1 MDDKI
6 ALEEHFAID
15 LTIEQS
21 RIYSKPGIWEKL
33 RASLLDVEQQ
43 RLELMESSGTGFAI
57 LSLNA
62 PGTQSIPDPAEARMI
77 ATRAN
82 DILADH
88 VARHPEK
95 LGGFAALPMQD
106 PEAAARELER
116 CVRELRFH
124 GFMVNGFSQI
134 GDLDTIVYYD
144 DPRYADFWKVAEALG
159 KPFYLHPRDPLP
171 GNARAFDGFPWL
183 GAPTWAFAM
192 ETSTHALRLMTSGLF
207 DRHPALQMILGH
219 MGECIPFHVW
229 RIDHTLEIAPRGN
242 PSKQPVSTYLRD
254 NVFITTS
261 GVFHTEA
268 LLYTRSIVGSDRL
281 LFSVDYPFEIHA
293 EAATWF
299 DNCEIKEIDRQK
311 IGRDNAR
318 RLFGLDRASGA

>member
-21 RIYSKPGIWEKL
+21 KIYSKPGVWEKL
-33 RASLLDVEQQ
+33 RSDLLDVEQQ
-43 RLELMESSGTGFAI
+43 RLERMEKSGTGFSI

-62 PGTQSIPDPAEARMI
+62 PGTQGIPDPAEATSVAR
-77 ATRAN
+77 RAN
-82 DILADH
+82 DTLADC
-88 VARHPEK
+88 VSRHPGK

-116 CVRELRFH
+116 CVKELGFH
-124 GFMVNGFSQI
+124 GFMVNGFSQV
-134 GDLDTIVYYD
+134 GDRETIVYYD
-144 DPRYADFWKVAEALG
+144 DPRFDDFWKVVADLG

-192 ETSTHALRLMTSGLF
+192 ETSTHALRLLTCGLF
-207 DRHPALQMILGH
+207 DKHPELQMILGH
-219 MGECIPFHVW
+219 MGECIPFHIW
-229 RIDHTLEIAPRGN
+229 RIDHTLKIAPRGT
-242 PSKQPVSTYLRD
+242 PQQRPVSAYLCD
-254 NVFITTS
+254 NVYITTS
-261 GVFHTEA
+261 GVFHTPA
-268 LLYTRSIVGSDRL
+268 LQQTMLTVGSDRI
-281 LFSVDYPFEIHA
+281 LFSVDYPFEAHD

-299 DNCEIKEIDRQK
+299 DHCEISETDRAK

-318 RLFGLDRASGA
+318 QLFGLN

>member
-21 RIYSKPGIWEKL
+21 RIYAKPGVWEKL
-33 RASLLDVEQQ
+33 RSDLLDVEQQ
-43 RLELMESSGTGFAI
+43 RLDRMEKSGTGFSI

-62 PGTQSIPDPAEARMI
+62 PGIQGIPDPALATDV

-82 DILADH
+82 DILADF
-88 VARHPEK
+88 VARHPDR

-116 CVRELRFH
+116 CVGALGFH
-124 GFMVNGFSQI
+124 GFMVNGFSQV
-134 GDLDTIVYYD
+134 GDPATIVYYD
-144 DPRYADFWKVAEALG
+144 DPRFEDFWKVAADLG

-171 GNARAFDGFPWL
+171 GYARAFDNVPWL

-192 ETSTHALRLMTSGLF
+192 ETSTHALRLLTSGLF
-207 DRHPALQMILGH
+207 DRHPTLQMILGH
-219 MGECIPFHVW
+219 MGECIPFHIW
-229 RIDHTLEIAPRGN
+229 RIDHTLKIAPRGN
-242 PSKQPVSTYLRD
+242 PAQRPVSAYLCD
-254 NVFITTS
+254 NVHITTS
-261 GVFHTEA
+261 GVFHTPA
-268 LLYTRSIVGSDRL
+268 LQQTLLTVGSDRI
-281 LFSVDYPFEIHA
+281 LFSVDYPFEIHD
-293 EAATWF
+293 EAAAWF
-299 DNCEIKEIDRQK
+299 DRCEISEADRVK

-318 RLFGLDRASGA
+318 RLFGLS

>member
-15 LTIEQS
+15 LTIGQS
-21 RIYSKPGIWEKL
+21 KIYAKPGVWEKL
-33 RASLLDVEQQ
+33 RADLLDVEHQ
-43 RLELMESSGTGFAI
+43 RLERMEQSGTGLAI

-62 PGTQSIPDPAEARMI
+62 PGTQGIPDPAEARMV

-82 DILADH
+82 DVLADH
-88 VARHPEK
+88 VSRHPEK

-106 PEAAARELER
+106 PDAAARELER
-116 CVRELRFH
+116 CVGELGFH
-124 GFMVNGFSQI
+124 GFMVNGFSQV
-134 GDLDTIVYYD
+134 GDADTIVYYD
-144 DPRYADFWKVAEALG
+144 DPRYADFWKAAEALG
-159 KPFYLHPRDPLP
+159 KPFYLHPRDPLA

-219 MGECIPFHVW
+219 MGECIPFHIW

-242 PSKQPVSTYLRD
+242 PSRLAVSTYLRE

-261 GVFHTEA
+261 GVFHTPA
-268 LLYTRSIVGSDRL
+268 LHLTMSAVGSDRI
-281 LFSVDYPFEIHA
+281 LFSVDYPFEVHA
-293 EAATWF
+293 EAAAWF
-299 DNCEIKEIDRQK
+299 DSCEISEIDRQK

-318 RLFGLDRASGA
+318 RLFGLA